1 MKYHIWA
8 LCLLLAACGN
18 DSAIT
23 VTTQAAEIK
32 VAKPVE
38 PAPLQLLP
46 LNFLVVTSTNQSEQ
60 INSLL
65 VDTSSFVALS
75 IKDYENLRINL
86 SDVLRYIQQQQA
98 VIKYYEVMTAD
109 KDTRDE

>member
-1 MKYHIWA
+1 
-8 LCLLLAACGN
+8 
-18 DSAIT
+18 
-23 VTTQAAEIK
+23 
-32 VAKPVE
+32 
-38 PAPLQLLP
+38 
-46 LNFLVVTSTNQSEQ
+46 VVTSTNQSEQ

>member
-8 LCLLLAACGN
+8 LCLLLAACGS

-32 VAKPVE
+32 VAKPVD

-98 VIKYYEVMTAD
+98 VIKYYQVMTAGKEP
-109 KDTRDE
+109 KDE